1 VRCRGSCRTITRSVL
16 LERSALTAEP
26 APRTLKLVTS
36 APARR
41 AVALRQAACV
51 RACVRA
57 CRRRCA
63 HRPYRAVVAA
73 GALRLASSWLCPAL
87 LHTLSTRLQ
96 QRARGS
102 AATICR
108 RRTEVARCEYSEYPC
123 KCVCVHWCERAA
135 VRPTNC
141 RIRSAAAHA
150 RVHCVGRARSAW
162 RSRAGCARHGWLVPV
177 PSCCARTQSKRNRS
191 WSSSNALRSHV
202 VRRAAPR
209 MTGRPA
215 GGRDGGWIRSDHRLR
230 SFAHSATDSLS
241 LGA

>member
-1 VRCRGSCRTITRSVL
+1 MRCRGSCRTITRSVL

-36 APARR
+36 AAARR
-41 AVALRQAACV
+41 AVALRQA
-51 RACVRA
+51 ACVRA

-123 KCVCVHWCERAA
+123 KCVCVCAL
-135 VRPTNC
+135 V
-141 RIRSAAAHA
+141 
-150 RVHCVGRARSAW
+150 RARGSSAHDLSHSL
-162 RSRAGCARHGWLVPV
+162 RCRLCA
-177 PSCCARTQSKRNRS
+177 C
-191 WSSSNALRSHV
+191 
-202 VRRAAPR
+202 
-209 MTGRPA
+209 
-215 GGRDGGWIRSDHRLR
+215 
-230 SFAHSATDSLS
+230 
-241 LGA
+241 